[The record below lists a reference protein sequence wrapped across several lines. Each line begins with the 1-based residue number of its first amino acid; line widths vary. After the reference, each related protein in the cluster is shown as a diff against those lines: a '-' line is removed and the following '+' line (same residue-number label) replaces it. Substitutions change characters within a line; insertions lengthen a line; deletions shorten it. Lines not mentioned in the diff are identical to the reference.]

1 MDFDT
6 GTGIFLFSGSDQR
19 KIENIDCVSGLVSS
33 GQYVLFCRTIQTIA
47 NSLKNCGAHSN
58 EKTLVKL
65 IDEYNY
71 SKYTQG
77 WV

>member
-19 KIENIDCVSGLVSS
+19 KIGNIDCVSGFLSS
-33 GQYVLFCRTIQTIA
+33 DQDVLFCRTIQTIA
-47 NSLKNCGAHSN
+47 NGLKNCGPHTS
-58 EKTLVKL
+58 EKTLIKL